1 MDGSDKAD
9 HYRKEAARCHQLAK
23 DAPYAFLGNHY
34 RRVAVQYLFMAEGE
48 EKLAEKQAGSS
59 GIRAAYAMGSKE

>member
-1 MDGSDKAD
+1 MDASEKAD
-9 HYRKEAARCHQLAK
+9 HYRKEAARCYELAK
-23 DAPYAFLGNHY
+23 DAPYAFLSNHY

-59 GIRAAYAMGSKE
+59 GIRAAYAMGSHG